1 MYCPNC
7 QIIFSEAV
15 RCPVCGRKKVRE
27 SLPEDICFLTEVTPV
42 FGGMLKDVLEQ
53 NEIPVLSNSNIG
65 AGMAM
70 RAGSMFER
78 IKLYVRYDNLQRAK
92 EIFRWCSLQEKRSI
106 SMKSTEIIQNRVN
119 TT

>member
-27 SLPEDICFLTEVTPV
+27 SFPEDICFLTEVTPV

-78 IKLYVRYDNLQRAK
+78 IKLYVRYDHLLRAK
-92 EIFRWCSLQEKRSI
+92 EI
-106 SMKSTEIIQNRVN
+106 VN
-119 TT
+119 ELLHAGEV

>member
-15 RCPVCGRKKVRE
+15 CCPVCGRKKVRE

-78 IKLYVRYDNLQRAK
+78 IKLYVRYDNLQRA
-92 EIFRWCSLQEKRSI
+92 
-106 SMKSTEIIQNRVN
+106 TEIVN
-119 TT
+119 ELLNSSEVLESDGNE

>member
-7 QIIFSEAV
+7 QIAFSDTAQ
-15 RCPVCGRKKVRE
+15 CPVCGRKKVRE
-27 SLPEDICFLTEVTPV
+27 SLPEDICFLTEVTPI

-53 NEIPVLSNSNIG
+53 NSISVLSSSNIG

-78 IKLYVRYDNLQRAK
+78 IKLYVRYDNLQKA
-92 EIFRWCSLQEKRSI
+92 
-106 SMKSTEIIQNRVN
+106 TEIVN
-119 TT
+119 ELQSDSEGWGSDSNT

>member
-7 QIIFSEAV
+7 QITFSEAV
-15 RCPVCGRKKVRE
+15 RCPVCGNKKVRG

-42 FGGMLKDVLEQ
+42 FGGMLRDVLEQ
-53 NEIPVLSNSNIG
+53 NEIPVLSKSSIG

-78 IKLYVRYDNLQRAK
+78 IKLYVRYDDLQKA
-92 EIFRWCSLQEKRSI
+92 
-106 SMKSTEIIQNRVN
+106 TEIANELLN
-119 TT
+119 APPMDS